1 MTTRNAIYYYN
12 QGVDQYERKDFAKAI
27 SSLNK
32 FIDEADSK
40 KNKDFA
46 LAHRYVEY
54 LNYYLHDLT
63 FTHQAFEKA
72 SKMCLK

>member
-46 LAHRYVEY
+46 LAHR
-54 LNYYLHDLT
+54 
-63 FTHQAFEKA
+63 
-72 SKMCLK
+72 

>member
-46 LAHRYVEY
+46 LAHRYVEH
-54 LNYYLHDLT
+54 LNYCLHIKYL
-63 FTHQAFEKA
+63 K
-72 SKMCLK
+72 KP